1 MMLYDPPDLARA
13 AQGTLPS
20 SQVQPYAL
28 LDLSAYMLRGQL
40 DTDMQLLGDAAY
52 DCARAL
58 LYVQEL
64 LADSDRP
71 VIHVFGI
78 GE

>member
-1 MMLYDPPDLARA
+1 
-13 AQGTLPS
+13 
-20 SQVQPYAL
+20 
-28 LDLSAYMLRGQL
+28 MLRGQL

-52 DCARAL
+52 DRARAL

-64 LADSDRP
+64 LADGDRP
-71 VIHVFGI
+71 VIHVFRI